1 MTPQPIIDEI
11 KNRIVLSDLI
21 GRTVKLKRVGQ
32 EYVGLSPFSN
42 EKTPS
47 FTVNDEKQFYHCFSS
62 GKNGDAIQF
71 VRETEGLSFTEA
83 VSKLASETGVS
94 IAIPEKTRGEKTG
107 AKKIVAEYIYR
118 DKNGDPYHKVER
130 WEFEGGGKTFTQSYW
145 EETDHIWIGKAGPNP
160 PIPYNLPAIIA
171 NPHEPIWLVEGEKNA
186 DDLIERGLIATTARG
201 GATAFPVSDDF
212 AVWFDGATVYAL
224 PDNDEPG
231 EKWLERVLRAIPHAT
246 VVKIPGLPN
255 KGDVSDWLEAGG
267 TVEQLKSLAESFYQH
282 ESETPDEPAT
292 TRISATPFAWVDP
305 SEIAPR
311 AWLYGDHLIRRFVS
325 LTVSPGGIGKSSLVM
340 LEALCMASG
349 ESLLKDDRCR
359 TPEPLRVWYWNG
371 EDPQDE
377 TQRRVIAA
385 ALHHGLT
392 PDKIGGRLFTDSGRE
407 QTITLGQITRGEI
420 TLQEDLFAELEA
432 EIIARKIDVFILDP
446 FVSAHRMGE
455 NDNNAIDAVIK
466 RLGKLAERANC
477 AVEIVHHVRKPSGGN
492 TAQTDVNDARGAS
505 ALVGGVRSARV
516 LNVMS
521 EEIAAEIDGIT
532 IEDRFSY
539 FSVSNGKAN
548 MTKRSGEGKWR
559 HLADFDLKNG
569 PVGSSDRV
577 GVVEYY
583 KLPEKAAAL
592 DALPDNAVM
601 IAQRA
606 AYDHPMEARY
616 DIQSPDWF
624 GHLVGRIMGINSVDK
639 SGKNTLKLAIQ
650 AWLRSGA
657 LVIEIRPD
665 AQRKPREYLACPPSE
680 TPLQPSQEP
689 DDGLPF

>member
-1 MTPQPIIDEI
+1 M
-11 KNRIVLSDLI
+11 
-21 GRTVKLKRVGQ
+21 
-32 EYVGLSPFSN
+32 
-42 EKTPS
+42 
-47 FTVNDEKQFYHCFSS
+47 
-62 GKNGDAIQF
+62 
-71 VRETEGLSFTEA
+71 
-83 VSKLASETGVS
+83 
-94 IAIPEKTRGEKTG
+94 
-107 AKKIVAEYIYR
+107 
-118 DKNGDPYHKVER
+118 
-130 WEFEGGGKTFTQSYW
+130 
-145 EETDHIWIGKAGPNP
+145 TDHYIDPGHLAKILGGDHSGNNVTAPGPNNIDRRNDRSMSITVDP
-160 PIPYNLPAIIA
+160 QAPDGFVVHSHSAKNTDLECKDYVRRQLGLGDWKPTPRESDTPKPRASVVCHYVYEDANGEPYLRVTRKSDKSFSQAAWDIDSWNFKAPKPKPIPYRLPDILANADQII
-171 NPHEPIWLVEGEKNA
+171 HLVEGEKSA
-186 DDLIERGLIATTARG
+186 DYLRSLGLIATTAPG
-201 GATAFPVSDDF
+201 GGSAFPLTDDF
-212 AVWFDGATVYAL
+212 AVWFDGQRVRAY
-224 PDNDEPG
+224 PDNDATGRKWAERVAQRLPHAEIVWLPG
-231 EKWLERVLRAIPHAT
+231 ERPAKDGA
-246 VVKIPGLPN
+246 
-255 KGDVSDWLEAGG
+255 DDWLQRDNR
-267 TVEQLKSLAESFYQH
+267 TVDDLINAASETPSDDYRH
-282 ESETPDEPAT
+282 ESETHDEPPAP
-292 TRISATPFAWVDP
+292 RIAATPFSWVDP

-392 PDKIGGRLFTDSGRE
+392 PEKIGDRLFTDSGRE

-420 TLQEDLFAELEA
+420 NLQEDLFAELEA

-624 GHLVGRIMGINSVDK
+624 GHLIGRIMGINSVDK